1 MYCVYSLFKNQD
13 DFVFVLENIFEVD
26 NFVWLGADGEQR
38 DLVEDLHG
46 TVHSIA
52 QSENV
57 VEV

>member
-1 MYCVYSLFKNQD
+1 M
-13 DFVFVLENIFEVD
+13 FVLENIFEVD

-38 DLVEDLHG
+38 DLVKDLHG

-52 QSENV
+52 QSENM

>member
-1 MYCVYSLFKNQD
+1 M
-13 DFVFVLENIFEVD
+13 FVLENIFEVD

-52 QSENV
+52 QSENT